1 MANGDLV
8 NALHAKWEPLGG
20 LLSAVLMDAWSHA
33 QGAHGRMHREHYRIV
48 MLRWPGWVL
57 MALGLAGGRWPAK
70 VA

>member
-33 QGAHGRMHREHYRIV
+33 QGAHGRMQ
-48 MLRWPGWVL
+48 G
-57 MALGLAGGRWPAK
+57 ALIGFSDGDASLAGLGTHGAQPSRG
-70 VA
+70 